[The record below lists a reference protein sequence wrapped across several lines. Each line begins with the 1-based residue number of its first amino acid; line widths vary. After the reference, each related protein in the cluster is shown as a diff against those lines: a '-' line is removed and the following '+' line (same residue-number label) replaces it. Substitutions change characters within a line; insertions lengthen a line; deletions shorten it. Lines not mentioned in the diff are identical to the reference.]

1 MKSKLKNWFRPAVL
15 KMKGYTPGEQPT
27 DLKTIKLN
35 TNENPYA
42 PSRAVQKAVKKLGD
56 FRLRL
61 YPEPTAHTLR
71 RALSRHYGW
80 PAEGILVGNGSDE
93 ILAMLFRACVGS
105 GDMVQYPD
113 LTYSLYRVLAEM
125 SEAKVKEVPL
135 DENYELP
142 FEKFSP
148 QARLTLWGHPNP
160 PVGNCFD
167 RKKMAVFCARTKGLV
182 LIDEAYI
189 DFADSHCL
197 SLARKHPNVLVLR
210 TMSKSFSL
218 AGARLGYVFGHREV
232 IAQLL
237 KVKDSY
243 NVNRITQGLAIEA
256 LSPQGIREH
265 KTKIKIIRSE
275 RERLS
280 KALRGLGFSI
290 PPSQANFLLARW
302 PQTPSAEGLYKNL
315 KRKLILVRYFPHPR
329 LRQSL
334 RVTVGTPEQNNRL
347 IKALKAVLSSK

>member
-1 MKSKLKNWFRPAVL
+1 MNKKLKNWFRPAVL

-27 DLKTIKLN
+27 DLRTVKLN

-42 PSRAVQKAVKKLGD
+42 PAKSVQKAVGRLGD

-61 YPEPTAHTLR
+61 YPEPTAQTLR
-71 RALSRHYGW
+71 QALSRHYGW
-80 PAEGILVGNGSDE
+80 PVEGILVGNGSDE
-93 ILAMLFRACVGS
+93 ILAMLFRASVGS
-105 GDMVQYPD
+105 GDLVQYPD
-113 LTYSLYRVLAEM
+113 LTYSLYPVLAEM
-125 SEAKVKEVPL
+125 SEAKVKEIRM
-135 DENYELP
+135 DENLELP
-142 FEKFSP
+142 FEKFST

-167 RKKMAVFCARTKGLV
+167 VKKMAAFCEKAKGLV
-182 LIDEAYI
+182 LIDEAYV

-218 AGARLGYVFGHREV
+218 AGARLGYVFGHPDV
-232 IAQLL
+232 ITQLL

-243 NVNRITQGLAIEA
+243 NVNRITQGLALEA
-256 LSPQGIREH
+256 LRPQGIREQ
-265 KTKIKIIRSE
+265 KSKIKIIKSE

-280 KALRGLGFSI
+280 NALRELGFI
-290 PPSQANFLLARW
+290 VLPSQANFLLARW
-302 PQTPSAEGLYKNL
+302 PLAPTAETLYKNL
-315 KRKLILVRYFPHPR
+315 KRKLILVRYFSHPR

-334 RVTVGTPEQNNRL
+334 RVTVGTPEQNNSL
-347 IKALKAVLSSK
+347 IRELKGLLKRR